1 MLPRQNHAMPRG
13 IRNNNPGNIR
23 HGQKWQGMRD
33 EQTDDA
39 FLQFVSPEYGIRALA
54 KTLLT
59 YQAKHGLR
67 TVAEIIAR
75 WAPPAEN
82 NTAAYVAS
90 VARSVRVE
98 ADQPLVLT
106 DRAVMLPL
114 VRAIIAHEN
123 GMSPYTAE
131 QMNVGLSLAGVV

>member
-1 MLPRQNHAMPRG
+1 MLPRENPAKPRG
-13 IRNNNPGNIR
+13 IRNDNPGNIR

-33 EQTDDA
+33 EQTDA
-39 FLQFVSPEYGIRALA
+39 EFVQFVSPEYGIRALA

-59 YQAKHGLR
+59 YQSKHRLR
-67 TVAEIIAR
+67 TVAQIIAR
-75 WAPPAEN
+75 WAPPSEN
-82 NTAAYVAS
+82 NTAAYVAA
-90 VARSVRVE
+90 VARAVRVE
-98 ADQPLVLT
+98 ADQPIVLT

-131 QMNVGLSLAGVV
+131 QMNAGLSMAGLA